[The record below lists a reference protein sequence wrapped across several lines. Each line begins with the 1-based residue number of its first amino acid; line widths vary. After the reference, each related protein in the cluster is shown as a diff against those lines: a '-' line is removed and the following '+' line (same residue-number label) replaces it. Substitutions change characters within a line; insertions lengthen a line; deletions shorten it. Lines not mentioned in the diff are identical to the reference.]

1 MLADVG
7 SDHGYL
13 PIWLYLNSKIKKAY
27 ALDISENCVA
37 RIKSNLKK
45 YNIAENII
53 TPVLSNGLE
62 WLENSGAISQITDI
76 TIAGMGGE
84 TIAGIIKN
92 AGGVNLVLQPNS
104 KSGFLTGFLRE
115 NGFEILRETTAEH
128 KKRVYNIINAKK

>member
-1 MLADVG
+1 
-7 SDHGYL
+7 
-13 PIWLYLNSKIKKAY
+13 
-27 ALDISENCVA
+27 LDISENCVA
-37 RIKSNLKK
+37 RIRANLKK

-92 AGGVNLVLQPNS
+92 ADGVNLVLQPNS
-104 KSGFLTGFLRE
+104 KSGFLTEFLRE